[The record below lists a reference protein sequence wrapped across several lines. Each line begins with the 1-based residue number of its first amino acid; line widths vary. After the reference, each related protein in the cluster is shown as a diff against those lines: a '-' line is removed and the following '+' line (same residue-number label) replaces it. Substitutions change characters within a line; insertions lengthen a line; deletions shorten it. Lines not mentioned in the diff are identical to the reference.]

1 MYRVAKKTSLRTRG
15 YCLDCKYHK
24 ILREYPDSY
33 GTIIECTAPNRC
45 ITGEFNS
52 NDFYCLEYKGLN
64 DCNEIEKQKIKN
76 ANRLDYAKKE
86 FREYTKKYFTK
97 EQAKNLRK
105 EKKWT
110 NG

>member
-1 MYRVAKKTSLRTRG
+1 MYRVAKKTSLRTQG

-24 ILREYPDSY
+24 ILREYPDPC

-64 DCNEIEKQKIKN
+64 DYTEVEKQEM
-76 ANRLDYAKKE
+76 ANKVRKDYAKKE
-86 FREYTKKYFTK
+86 YREYARKYFSK
-97 EQAKNLRK
+97 EEAKKMIK
-105 EKKWT
+105 EVK
-110 NG
+110 